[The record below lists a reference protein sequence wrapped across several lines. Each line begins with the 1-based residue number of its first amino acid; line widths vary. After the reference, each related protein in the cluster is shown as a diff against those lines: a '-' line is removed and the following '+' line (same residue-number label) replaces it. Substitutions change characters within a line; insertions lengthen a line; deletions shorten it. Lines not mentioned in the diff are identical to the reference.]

1 MAAIQARQK
10 SFAKRIGSE
19 AATRGYAPV
28 VAPADDYAFGVP
40 VDIPFVVGTASYEG
54 LPPNN
59 ARRFVAWA
67 ESLPPDTLEGRP
79 FAVFGCGN
87 RHWVQTWQ
95 AVPKRLEAALAKAG
109 ALPVVE
115 CGEADAGG
123 DVLASFDAW
132 SAGLW
137 GLLRP
142 PLEGGSTRNTE
153 VRGKGARQT
162 CARRRR
168 RASTR
173 TTAWPD
179 ADHQSAAARFVAG
192 FQRRYPMPLHAPSPL
207 SRRQTIH
214 IPNPHSTKV
223 L

>member
-1 MAAIQARQK
+1 MPRRRGPAACKEPILRRVPPSTDRRPLLILYGSNRGTSE

-28 VAPADDYAFGVP
+28 VAPADGYACGVP
-40 VDIPFVVGTASYEG
+40 VDIPFVLVTASYEG

-59 ARRFVAWA
+59 ARRFLAWA
-67 ESLPPDTLEGRP
+67 ESLPAEYARGRP

-109 ALPVVE
+109 AVPVVE
-115 CGEADAGG
+115 RGEADAGG

-137 GLLRP
+137 GALATAL
-142 PLEGGSTRNTE
+142 GGKLD
-153 VRGKGARQT
+153 GK
-162 CARRRR
+162 
-168 RASTR
+168 
-173 TTAWPD
+173 
-179 ADHQSAAARFVAG
+179 
-192 FQRRYPMPLHAPSPL
+192 
-207 SRRQTIH
+207 
-214 IPNPHSTKV
+214 N
-223 L
+223 